1 MAKAPI
7 VETPVVET
15 APAPKTAKASPAQ
28 LVIALLESNPAW
40 LPTGKGETRVVNTL
54 LDDRK
59 LTAEWRGSGPRAVL
73 VKLTLN
79 EGAVSPEERAANWI
93 SAPNDVGYIGALVRG
108 IRDGSITPSIIAIL
122 WGEQTA

>member
-7 VETPVVET
+7 VETPIVET
-15 APAPKTAKASPAQ
+15 APVVKTAKSSPSQ
-28 LVIALLESNPAW
+28 LVIALIESNPAW
-40 LPTGKGETRVVNTL
+40 LPTGKGETRVVNSL

-59 LTAEWRGSGPRAVL
+59 LTAEWRGTGPRAVL
-73 VKLTLN
+73 VRLTIT
-79 EGAVSPEERAANWI
+79 EGSVSPEERASNWI

-108 IRDGSITPSIIAIL
+108 IRDGSITPATIVTA

>member
-15 APAPKTAKASPAQ
+15 ATAPKAAKASPSQ
-28 LVIALLESNPAW
+28 LVIAILESNPAW

-108 IRDGSITPSIIAIL
+108 IRDGSITPSVIVIA
-122 WGEQTA
+122 WGEKTA